1 MNIEKY
7 PKKQGLYDPAHEKE
21 NCGVGFIAHMKGG
34 KSHDIIRQGLDLL
47 NRLEHRGAV
56 GADPLTGDG
65 AGILIQV
72 PHELFKSQCEKI
84 GISLPAEGK
93 YGTGLVF
100 LPRDERGQQLMDI
113 FEQVTAREGL
123 EMLRSEEHTS
133 ELQSH

>member
-1 MNIEKY
+1 M
-7 PKKQGLYDPAHEKE
+7 
-21 NCGVGFIAHMKGG
+21 
-34 KSHDIIRQGLDLL
+34 
-47 NRLEHRGAV
+47 

-72 PHELFKSQCEKI
+72 PHELFQSQCEQI

-100 LPRDERGQQLMDI
+100 LPKDERGQQLMEI

-123 EMLRSEEHTS
+123 EMLGWRKVPCGQHPNRRNLPAGGAGYPPDFHWSR
-133 ELQSH
+133 